1 MFLQFEQFDGDM
13 VDIKKV
19 DTLTPPHR
27 HDWEYW
33 PQPPRILTPIGTN
46 KFKYLYY
53 HPEKNLETNFL
64 LESIPMR
71 ADLLVNQGLKSEI
84 GYGLLLVDSR
94 SGAKQAWSLALVVFT
109 HSLAFGAMLLFQGL
123 LRWISTFFGIVRD
136 SNLVSMTFTAVEM
149 GLSVFVIILVVEL

>member
-84 GYGLLLVDSR
+84 DRLWPFAR
-94 SGAKQAWSLALVVFT
+94 
-109 HSLAFGAMLLFQGL
+109 
-123 LRWISTFFGIVRD
+123 
-136 SNLVSMTFTAVEM
+136 
-149 GLSVFVIILVVEL
+149 